1 MSKKNKNKNKNQKQ
15 TPISQRP
22 APTSMGDMNS
32 NFSPVKATVES
43 APAVS
48 SPDGTSPEIKVPKDS
63 ILDKIKKIIPLENKL
78 SDEEKET
85 LNALQKELNDLIDL
99 YKIAKEDCDNAKTDY
114 DSKIAEFGK
123 TAKEQEAKYG
133 ELKGREEKVKER
145 EDEVTERERKA
156 KENENEIADREG
168 KAQTKE
174 DANKKEDE
182 RLKKLDVQIKQR
194 EAEADAGFIANETK
208 WKNEITEKLNKDLEA
223 TRNSLQS
230 KFKEYENKLA
240 TLSREQEQCT
250 LEKTEYENRKRAF
263 DDFKEDIR
271 LDYEKSLVQK
281 TGIFEQQ
288 IKELKEENKKLSKQ
302 LRSYKD
308 IKSQLDGMS
317 AEEAKELI
325 DELKKENES
334 LKLERNS
341 AWSSEHQ
348 QQMEDDLQEF
358 KAQCENAIAEKNAL
372 FKQVMDYRRKIA
384 DTDGLIAL
392 NKTLETH
399 NKALKEAQEQL
410 RKELDELTTKDQ
422 NKDIFAEF
430 KNIDS
435 RCNREYNK
443 FTQNSGDLEEFVN
456 AVGYQLTQYQPNLF
470 YTPETLQLFVG
481 GLAMSRLILLQ
492 GISGTGKTKLAQA
505 FASIVGDN
513 FDGSKSEKDN
523 GSCSCIIPVQAGWRD
538 NQDLLGY
545 YNAFEKK
552 FYEKPFSKG
561 LYTASTPQFKNRLFF
576 LILDEMN
583 LSHPEQYFADF
594 ISAMEQ
600 ANSSIFDP
608 LTVELLSG
616 MPKKTMES
624 DRWPKYLQNE
634 KIIVPSNVWFIGTA
648 NHDETTME
656 FADKTYDRAH
666 VMVMER
672 NTQKLSY
679 QKVRQGAAHWSAED
693 LRNAFIE
700 AQESVAGENQ
710 ATWVTEK
717 MHSLKDV
724 LKSEFDV
731 SFGNRLERQI
741 RDFVPVVCAAGGT
754 KELALDH
761 LLATKIVRKGKITG
775 LFGVQDDSLVKL
787 KDEIQK
793 NLKLDENSATIR
805 LIDQDIAAKKR
816 GA

>member
-1 MSKKNKNKNKNQKQ
+1 MSKKNKNKNKYQPSTPQ
-15 TPISQRP
+15 RREPIST
-22 APTSMGDMNS
+22 ADVKNF
-32 NFSPVKATVES
+32 FSPTKATVES
-43 APAVS
+43 APAIS
-48 SPDGTSPEIKVPKDS
+48 SPDGASPEIKVPKES
-63 ILDKIKKIIPLENKL
+63 ILDKIQKTISSENKL

-85 LNALQKELNDLIDL
+85 LNALQNELNEVIGL
-99 YKIAKEDCDNAKTDY
+99 YKIAKEKFDKTKTDY
-114 DSKIAEFGK
+114 DSKIKELGQ
-123 TAKEQEAKYG
+123 TAKEQEAKDG
-133 ELKGREEKVKER
+133 KLKDREDKVKVR
-145 EDEVTERERKA
+145 EDEVTEREGKA
-156 KENENEIADREG
+156 KEREDKATEREG
-168 KAQTKE
+168 KAQAKE
-174 DANKKEDE
+174 DTNKKEAE
-182 RLKKLDVQIKQR
+182 RLEVLNAQIKQR
-194 EAEADAGFIANETK
+194 EAEANAGFIANETR
-208 WKNEITEKLNKDLEA
+208 WKNEITEKLNQDLKT
-223 TRNSLQS
+223 TRDSLQKQFEKYQS
-230 KFKEYENKLA
+230 ELA
-240 TLSREQEQCT
+240 SLSLDRQKCI
-250 LEKTEYENRKRAF
+250 LEKTEYENRKEAF
-263 DDFKEDIR
+263 DDVREEIQLEYDNR
-271 LDYEKSLVQK
+271 LAQSKASFEK
-281 TGIFEQQ
+281 Q
-288 IKELKEENKKLSKQ
+288 IDDLNEENKNLQKQ
-302 LRSYKD
+302 LKSYKD

-317 AEEAKELI
+317 AEEAKVLI
-325 DELKKENES
+325 DNLRNENAA

-341 AWSSEHQ
+341 AWSPEHQ
-348 QQMEDDLQEF
+348 QEMEDALQSF
-358 KAQCENAIAEKNAL
+358 KDQCESAIAEKNAL
-372 FKQVMDYRRKIA
+372 SKQLMDCRRKIVNN
-384 DTDGLIAL
+384 DGLEAL

-410 RKELDELTTKDQ
+410 RKELDELTAKDQ
-422 NKDIFAEF
+422 NNDIFAEF

-435 RCNREYNK
+435 RCNREYVS
-443 FTQNSGDLEEFVN
+443 FTQNSRNLKDFVD
-456 AVGYQLTQYQPNLF
+456 AVGYQLTQYQPKLF

-505 FASIVGDN
+505 FASIVGD
-513 FDGSKSEKDN
+513 GPN
-523 GSCSCIIPVQAGWRD
+523 GGQSDIDSCSCIIPVQAGWRD

-608 LTVELLSG
+608 LTVDLLSG
-616 MPKKTMES
+616 MPKEIMES
-624 DRWPKYLQNE
+624 NRWPKYLKNE
-634 KIIVPSNVWFIGTA
+634 KIIVPPNVWFIGTA

-672 NTQKLSY
+672 NTQKTSY
-679 QKVRQGAAHWSAED
+679 QKVTKGAAHWSAED
-693 LRNAFIE
+693 LRNAFVE
-700 AQESVAGENQ
+700 AQESDVGKGQ
-710 ATWVTEK
+710 AERVNKK
-717 MHSLKDV
+717 MLSLKDV

-741 RDFVPVVCAAGGT
+741 RDFVPVVCAAGGSE
-754 KELALDH
+754 ELALDH

-775 LFGVQDDSLVKL
+775 LFGVQEISLRKL

-793 NLKLDENSATIR
+793 NLKLNETSATIR
-805 LIDQDIAAKKR
+805 LIDQDIAAKTR

>member
-1 MSKKNKNKNKNQKQ
+1 MSKKNKNKNKNQPSAPQ
-15 TPISQRP
+15 RHAPISM
-22 APTSMGDMNS
+22 ADVKNL
-32 NFSPVKATVES
+32 FSPLKDTIES
-43 APAVS
+43 APAIS
-48 SPDGTSPEIKVPKDS
+48 SNDGSMTVTTPSKES
-63 ILDKIKKIIPLENKL
+63 LLDKIESLVPSENKL
-78 SDEEKET
+78 SDDEKNILDT
-85 LNALQKELNDLIDL
+85 LQRDLKEAIDL
-99 YKIAKEDCDNAKTDY
+99 YNMAKEDCNGVKADY
-114 DSKIAEFGK
+114 DTKIADLGK
-123 TAKEQEAKYG
+123 TSKEQEDK
-133 ELKGREEKVKER
+133 ERKLEEKKGDLDIRETGLNERSKKLDDKES
-145 EDEVTERERKA
+145 ELNTLKEEVDQKKA
-156 KENENEIADREG
+156 E
-168 KAQTKE
+168 
-174 DANKKEDE
+174 NKKEGE
-182 RLKKLDVQIKQR
+182 RLNKLDAEIKQR
-194 EAEADAGFIANETK
+194 EAEANAGFIANETK
-208 WKNEITEKLNKDLEA
+208 WKNEITEKLNKDLQS
-223 TRNSLQS
+223 TKDSLQRQI
-230 KFKEYENKLA
+230 EHYQNKLA
-240 TLSREQEQCT
+240 SLILDRQKCD
-250 LEKTEYENRKRAF
+250 LEKTEYENKKKAFEDVKAEIRDDYKRELEQSKS
-263 DDFKEDIR
+263 DYNTKITELTKEKD
-271 LDYEKSLVQK
+271 SLLRQ
-281 TGIFEQQ
+281 
-288 IKELKEENKKLSKQ
+288 LK
-302 LRSYKD
+302 SYKD

-325 DELKKENES
+325 NSLRIENEK
-334 LKLERNS
+334 LKLERNTL
-341 AWSSEHQ
+341 WSPEHQ
-348 QQMEDDLQEF
+348 QQMQDDLETF
-358 KAQCENAIAEKNAL
+358 KDKYEAAIAEKNAL
-372 FKQVMDYRRKIA
+372 FNQMMDYRRKIV
-384 DTDGLIAL
+384 DNDGLIAYK
-392 NKTLETH
+392 NTLETH
-399 NKALKEAQEQL
+399 NKALKAAQDQL
-410 RKELDELTTKDQ
+410 REELNELTKKDK

-435 RCNREYNK
+435 RCNHEYIS
-443 FTQNSGDLEEFVN
+443 FTQNSGDLKDFVN

-470 YTPETLQLFVG
+470 YTRETLQLFVG

-513 FDGSKSEKDN
+513 SDGRQSEKD
-523 GSCSCIIPVQAGWRD
+523 SCSYIIPVQAGWRD

-561 LYTASTPQFKNRLFF
+561 LYTASTPQFRNRLFF

-600 ANSSIFDP
+600 ANSSIFDN
-608 LTVELLSG
+608 LKVELLSG
-616 MPKKTMES
+616 MPKEIMES

-634 KIIVPSNVWFIGTA
+634 KIIVPPNVWFIGTA

-672 NTQKLSY
+672 NTQKPSY

-693 LRNAFIE
+693 LRNAFVE
-700 AQESVAGENQ
+700 AQKSDEGKQQ
-710 ATWVTEK
+710 AAWVTEK
-717 MHSLKDV
+717 MHALKDV

-741 RDFVPVVCAAGGT
+741 RDFVPVVCAAGGS

-775 LFGVQDDSLVKL
+775 LFGVQEDSLVKL

>member
-1 MSKKNKNKNKNQKQ
+1 MSKKNKNKNKYQPSTPQ
-15 TPISQRP
+15 RREPIS
-22 APTSMGDMNS
+22 TTDMNS
-32 NFSPVKATVES
+32 IFNQTKATVES
-43 APAVS
+43 APAIS

-99 YKIAKEDCDNAKTDY
+99 YKIAKEDFDKTKTGY
-114 DSKIAEFGK
+114 DSKIKELGQ
-123 TAKEQEAKYG
+123 TAKELETKDG
-133 ELKGREEKVKER
+133 KLKDREDKVKVREDNVAER
-145 EDEVTERERKA
+145 EGKA
-156 KENENEIADREG
+156 KENEDKVTEREG
-168 KAQTKE
+168 KAQAKE
-174 DANKKEDE
+174 DENRKEDE
-182 RLKKLDVQIKQR
+182 RLKKIEVQIKQR
-194 EAEADAGFIANETK
+194 EAEANAGFIANETR
-208 WKNEITEKLNKDLEA
+208 WKNEITEKLNQDLKT
-223 TRNSLQS
+223 TRDSLQKQFEKYQSEFASLS
-230 KFKEYENKLA
+230 KE
-240 TLSREQEQCT
+240 REKCI
-250 LEKTEYENRKRAF
+250 LEKTEYEKRKEAF
-263 DDFKEDIR
+263 DDVREEIQLEYDNRLAQSKESF
-271 LDYEKSLVQK
+271 EK
-281 TGIFEQQ
+281 Q
-288 IKELKEENKKLSKQ
+288 IDDLNEENKNLQKQ
-302 LRSYKD
+302 LKSYKD

-325 DELKKENES
+325 DNLRNENAA

-341 AWSSEHQ
+341 AWSPEHQ
-348 QQMEDDLQEF
+348 QEMEDALQSF
-358 KAQCENAIAEKNAL
+358 KDQCESAIAEKNAL
-372 FKQVMDYRRKIA
+372 SKQLMDCRRKIVNN
-384 DTDGLIAL
+384 DGLEAL

-410 RKELDELTTKDQ
+410 RNELDELTAKDQ
-422 NKDIFAEF
+422 DKDIFAEF

-435 RCNREYNK
+435 KCNREYNN
-443 FTQNSGDLEEFVN
+443 FTGSSGDLKDFVN
-456 AVGYQLTQYQPNLF
+456 AVGYQLTQYQPKLF

-513 FDGSKSEKDN
+513 SN
-523 GSCSCIIPVQAGWRD
+523 GGQSDIYSCSCIIPVQAGWRD

-608 LTVELLSG
+608 LAVELLSG
-616 MPKKTMES
+616 MSKDIMES
-624 DRWPKYLQNE
+624 KRWPKHLQYE
-634 KIIVPSNVWFIGTA
+634 KIIVPPNVWFIGTA

-672 NTQKLSY
+672 NAIEPSY
-679 QKVRQGAAHWSAED
+679 NKVRAGSAHWSAED

-700 AQESVAGENQ
+700 AQESAAGKNQ
-710 ATWVTEK
+710 AAWVTEK
-717 MHSLKDV
+717 MHALKDV

-775 LFGVQDDSLVKL
+775 LFGVQNDSLEKL
-787 KDEIQK
+787 KEEIQK
-793 NLKLDENSATIR
+793 NLELDENSATIR
-805 LIDQDIAAKKR
+805 LIDQDIAAKNR

>member
-1 MSKKNKNKNKNQKQ
+1 MSKKNKNKNKYQPSTPQ
-15 TPISQRP
+15 RREPIS
-22 APTSMGDMNS
+22 TDDVKNF
-32 NFSPVKATVES
+32 FSPTKATVES
-43 APAVS
+43 APAIS
-48 SPDGTSPEIKVPKDS
+48 SPDGTSPEIKVPKES
-63 ILDKIKKIIPLENKL
+63 ILDIIKKTISSENKL

-85 LNALQKELNDLIDL
+85 LNALQNELNEVIGL
-99 YKIAKEDCDNAKTDY
+99 YKIAKEDFDKTKTDY
-114 DSKIAEFGK
+114 DAKIKELGQ
-123 TAKEQEAKYG
+123 TAKEQEAKDG
-133 ELKGREEKVKER
+133 KLKDREDKVKVR
-145 EDEVTERERKA
+145 EDEVTEREGKA
-156 KENENEIADREG
+156 KEREDKATEREG
-168 KAQTKE
+168 KAQAKE
-174 DANKKEDE
+174 DANKKEAE
-182 RLKKLDVQIKQR
+182 RLEVLNAQIKQR
-194 EAEADAGFIANETK
+194 EAEANAGFIANETR
-208 WKNEITEKLNKDLEA
+208 WKNEITEKLNQDLKT
-223 TRNSLQS
+223 TRDSLQKQFEKYQS
-230 KFKEYENKLA
+230 ELA
-240 TLSREQEQCT
+240 SLSLDRQKCI
-250 LEKTEYENRKRAF
+250 LEKTEYENRKEAF
-263 DDFKEDIR
+263 DNVREEIQLEYDNR
-271 LDYEKSLVQK
+271 LAQSKASFEK
-281 TGIFEQQ
+281 Q
-288 IKELKEENKKLSKQ
+288 IDDLNEENKNLQKQ
-302 LRSYKD
+302 LKSYKD

-317 AEEAKELI
+317 AEEAKVLI
-325 DELKKENES
+325 DNLRNENAA

-341 AWSSEHQ
+341 AWSPEHQ
-348 QQMEDDLQEF
+348 QEMEDALQSF
-358 KAQCENAIAEKNAL
+358 KDQCESAIAEKNAL
-372 FKQVMDYRRKIA
+372 SKQLMDCRRKIVNN
-384 DTDGLIAL
+384 DGLEAL

-410 RKELDELTTKDQ
+410 RNELDELTAKDQ
-422 NKDIFAEF
+422 DKDIFAEF

-435 RCNREYNK
+435 KCNREYNN
-443 FTQNSGDLEEFVN
+443 FTGSSGDLKDFVN

-513 FDGSKSEKDN
+513 SN
-523 GSCSCIIPVQAGWRD
+523 GGQSDIYSCSCIIPVQAGWRD

-608 LTVELLSG
+608 LAVELLSG
-616 MPKKTMES
+616 MSKEIMES
-624 DRWPKYLQNE
+624 KRWPKHLQYE
-634 KIIVPSNVWFIGTA
+634 KIIVPPNVWFIGTA

-672 NTQKLSY
+672 NTQKTHY
-679 QKVRQGAAHWSAED
+679 QKVTKGAAHWSAED
-693 LRNAFIE
+693 LRSAFAE
-700 AQESVAGENQ
+700 AQESAAGEKQ
-710 ATWVTEK
+710 AAWVTEK
-717 MHSLKDV
+717 MHALKDV

-775 LFGVQDDSLVKL
+775 LFGVQEDSLVKL

-793 NLKLDENSATIR
+793 NLKIDENSATIR

>member
-1 MSKKNKNKNKNQKQ
+1 MSKKNKNKNKYQPSTPQ
-15 TPISQRP
+15 RREPIS
-22 APTSMGDMNS
+22 TTDMNS
-32 NFSPVKATVES
+32 IFNQTKATVES
-43 APAVS
+43 APAIS
-48 SPDGTSPEIKVPKDS
+48 SLDGTSPEIKVPKES
-63 ILDKIKKIIPLENKL
+63 ILDKIKKTISSENKL

-85 LNALQKELNDLIDL
+85 LNALQNELNEVIGL
-99 YKIAKEDCDNAKTDY
+99 YKIAKEDFDKTKTDY
-114 DSKIAEFGK
+114 DSKIKELGQ
-123 TAKEQEAKYG
+123 TAKELETKDG
-133 ELKGREEKVKER
+133 KLKDREDKVKVREDNVAER
-145 EDEVTERERKA
+145 EGKA
-156 KENENEIADREG
+156 KENEDKVTEREG
-168 KAQTKE
+168 KAQAKE
-174 DANKKEDE
+174 DENRKEDE
-182 RLKKLDVQIKQR
+182 RLKKIEVQIKQR
-194 EAEADAGFIANETK
+194 EAEANAGFIANETR
-208 WKNEITEKLNKDLEA
+208 WKNEITEKLNQDLKT
-223 TRNSLQS
+223 TRDSLQKQFEKYQSELASLS
-230 KFKEYENKLA
+230 KE
-240 TLSREQEQCT
+240 REKCI
-250 LEKTEYENRKRAF
+250 LEKTEYEKRKEAF
-263 DDFKEDIR
+263 DDVREEIQLEYDNRLAQSKESF
-271 LDYEKSLVQK
+271 EK
-281 TGIFEQQ
+281 Q
-288 IKELKEENKKLSKQ
+288 IDDLNEENKNLQKQ
-302 LRSYKD
+302 LKSYKD

-325 DELKKENES
+325 DNLRKENAA

-341 AWSSEHQ
+341 AWSPEHQ
-348 QQMEDDLQEF
+348 QEMEDALQSF
-358 KAQCENAIAEKNAL
+358 KDQCESAIAEKNAL
-372 FKQVMDYRRKIA
+372 SKQLMDCRRKIVNN
-384 DTDGLIAL
+384 DGLEAL

-410 RKELDELTTKDQ
+410 RNELDELTAKDQ
-422 NKDIFAEF
+422 DKDIFAEF

-435 RCNREYNK
+435 KCNREYNN
-443 FTQNSGDLEEFVN
+443 FTGGSGELKDFVN

-513 FDGSKSEKDN
+513 SN
-523 GSCSCIIPVQAGWRD
+523 GGQSDIYSCSCIIPVQAGWRD

-608 LTVELLSG
+608 LAVELLSG
-616 MPKKTMES
+616 MSKDIMES
-624 DRWPKYLQNE
+624 KRWPKHLQYE
-634 KIIVPSNVWFIGTA
+634 KIIVPPNVWFIGTA

-656 FADKTYDRAH
+656 FTDKTYDRAH
-666 VMVMER
+666 IMVMER
-672 NTQKLSY
+672 NTQKTHY
-679 QKVRQGAAHWSAED
+679 QKVTKGAAHWSAED
-693 LRNAFIE
+693 LRSAFAE
-700 AQESVAGENQ
+700 AQESAAGEKQ
-710 ATWVTEK
+710 AAWVTEK
-717 MHSLKDV
+717 MHALKDV

-775 LFGVQDDSLVKL
+775 LFGVQEDSLKKL

-793 NLKLDENSATIR
+793 NLKLDEASATIR
-805 LIDQDIAAKKR
+805 LIDQDIAAKTR

>member
-1 MSKKNKNKNKNQKQ
+1 MSKKNKNKNKNQSSAPQ
-15 TPISQRP
+15 RHAPISM
-22 APTSMGDMNS
+22 ADMNS
-32 NFSPVKATVES
+32 IFAPVEAVVES
-43 APAVS
+43 APAIS
-48 SPDGTSPEIKVPKDS
+48 SVDEVSPEINDPKES
-63 ILDKIKKIIPLENKL
+63 ILDKIKNLIPSENKL
-78 SDEEKET
+78 SDEEKAA
-85 LNALQKELNDLIDL
+85 LKALQNELNEVIGL

-114 DSKIAEFGK
+114 ISKNDK
-123 TAKEQEAKYG
+123 LTD
-133 ELKGREEKVKER
+133 RENKVKKR
-145 EDEVTERERKA
+145 EDDVTEREDKA
-156 KENENEIADREG
+156 KESEVKVTERED
-168 KAQTKE
+168 KAQAKE
-174 DANKKEDE
+174 EANEKEDE
-182 RLKKLDVQIKQR
+182 RLKKLDAQIKQR

-208 WKNEITEKLNKDLEA
+208 WKNEITEKLNKDLES
-223 TRNSLQS
+223 TRISLQS
-230 KFKEYENKLA
+230 KSDEYENKLA
-240 TLSREQEQCT
+240 TLSREQELCT
-250 LEKTEYENRKRAF
+250 LEKTEYENRKKAF
-263 DDFKEDIR
+263 DEVKDEIKLEYKNRLAERTESFKE
-271 LDYEKSLVQK
+271 
-281 TGIFEQQ
+281 Q
-288 IKELKEENKKLSKQ
+288 IEYLNEENKKLQTQ

-325 DELKKENES
+325 NNLRNENAT
-334 LKLERNS
+334 LKLELNS
-341 AWSSEHQ
+341 AWSPEHQ
-348 QQMEDDLQEF
+348 QEMEDALQSF
-358 KAQCENAIAEKNAL
+358 KDQCESAIAEKNAL
-372 FKQVMDYRRKIA
+372 SKQVMDYRRKIVG
-384 DTDGLIAL
+384 TEGLIAL

-399 NKALKEAQEQL
+399 NAALKEAQNQL
-410 RKELDELTTKDQ
+410 RKELDELTAKDQ

-435 RCNREYNK
+435 RCNREYIS
-443 FTQNSGDLEEFVN
+443 FSQNSGDLKEFVN
-456 AVGYQLTQYQPNLF
+456 AVGYQLTQYQPHLF

-513 FDGSKSEKDN
+513 SN
-523 GSCSCIIPVQAGWRD
+523 GGQSDIYSCSCIIPVQAGWRD

-616 MPKKTMES
+616 MPKETMES

-634 KIIVPSNVWFIGTA
+634 KIIVPPNVWFIGTA

-672 NTQKLSY
+672 NTQKPSY

-693 LRNAFIE
+693 LRNAFVE
-700 AQESVAGENQ
+700 AQESDEGEQQ
-710 ATWVTEK
+710 AAWVTEK

-741 RDFVPVVCAAGGT
+741 RNFVPVVCAAGGS

-775 LFGVQDDSLVKL
+775 LFGVQEDPLVKL
-787 KDEIQK
+787 KEEIQK
-793 NLKLDENSATIR
+793 NITLDDNSATIK

>member
-22 APTSMGDMNS
+22 APISMGNMNS
-32 NFSPVKATVES
+32 TFFPVKATVES
-43 APAVS
+43 APAIS
-48 SPDGTSPEIKVPKDS
+48 SSDGTSPEIKVLKDS
-63 ILDKIKKIIPLENKL
+63 IRDKIKKIIPLENKL

-114 DSKIAEFGK
+114 DSKIAELGK
-123 TAKEQEAKYG
+123 TAKEQEAKDG

-230 KFKEYENKLA
+230 QFEKYQSELA
-240 TLSREQEQCT
+240 SLRGAQEKCI
-250 LEKTEYENRKRAF
+250 LEKTEYENRKKAF
-263 DDFKEDIR
+263 DDVREEIQ
-271 LDYEKSLVQK
+271 LDYDKRLKQNKESFKK
-281 TGIFEQQ
+281 Q
-288 IKELKEENKKLSKQ
+288 IDDLNEENKNLQKQ
-302 LRSYKD
+302 LRSYRD

-317 AEEAKELI
+317 AEEAKNLI
-325 DELKKENES
+325 DELKRENES

-341 AWSSEHQ
+341 AWSPEYQ
-348 QQMEDDLQEF
+348 QQMEDNLQEF
-358 KAQCENAIAEKNAL
+358 KEQCDNAIAEKDAL
-372 FKQVMDYRRKIA
+372 YKQLMDCRRKIVNN
-384 DTDGLIAL
+384 DGLEAL

-410 RKELDELTTKDQ
+410 RKELGELTTKDQ

-435 RCNREYNK
+435 RCNREYNG
-443 FTQNSGDLEEFVN
+443 FTKNSGGLKEFVN

-470 YTPETLQLFVG
+470 YTRETLQLFVG

-513 FDGSKSEKDN
+513 SDGRQSEKD
-523 GSCSCIIPVQAGWRD
+523 SCSYIIPVQAGWRD

-616 MPKKTMES
+616 MPKETMES

-634 KIIVPSNVWFIGTA
+634 KIIVPPNVWFIGTA

-672 NTQKLSY
+672 NAKEPSY
-679 QKVRQGAAHWSAED
+679 NKVRAGSAHWSAED

-700 AQESVAGENQ
+700 AQESAAGEKQ

-717 MHSLKDV
+717 MHALKDV

-775 LFGVQDDSLVKL
+775 LFGVQEDSLVKL

>member
-1 MSKKNKNKNKNQKQ
+1 MSKKIKNKNKYQPSTPQ
-15 TPISQRP
+15 RREPIS
-22 APTSMGDMNS
+22 TDDVKNF
-32 NFSPVKATVES
+32 FSPTKATVES
-43 APAVS
+43 APAIS
-48 SPDGTSPEIKVPKDS
+48 SPDGASPEIKVPKES
-63 ILDKIKKIIPLENKL
+63 ILDKIKKTISSENKL

-85 LNALQKELNDLIDL
+85 LNALQNELNEVIGL
-99 YKIAKEDCDNAKTDY
+99 YKIAKEDFDKTKTDY
-114 DSKIAEFGK
+114 DAKIKELGQ
-123 TAKEQEAKYG
+123 TAKEQEAKDG
-133 ELKGREEKVKER
+133 KLKDREDKVKVR
-145 EDEVTERERKA
+145 EDEVTEREGKA
-156 KENENEIADREG
+156 KEREDKATEREG
-168 KAQTKE
+168 KAQAKE
-174 DANKKEDE
+174 DANKKEAE
-182 RLKKLDVQIKQR
+182 RLEVLNAQIKQR
-194 EAEADAGFIANETK
+194 EAEANAGFIANETR
-208 WKNEITEKLNKDLEA
+208 WKNEITEKLNQDLKT
-223 TRNSLQS
+223 TRDSLQKQFEKYQS
-230 KFKEYENKLA
+230 ELA
-240 TLSREQEQCT
+240 SLSLDRQKCI
-250 LEKTEYENRKRAF
+250 LEKTEYENRKEAF
-263 DDFKEDIR
+263 DNVREEIQLEYDNR
-271 LDYEKSLVQK
+271 LAQSKASFEK
-281 TGIFEQQ
+281 Q
-288 IKELKEENKKLSKQ
+288 IDDLNEENKNLQKQ
-302 LRSYKD
+302 LKSYKD

-317 AEEAKELI
+317 AEEAKVLI
-325 DELKKENES
+325 DNLRNENAA

-341 AWSSEHQ
+341 AWSPEHQ
-348 QQMEDDLQEF
+348 QEMEDALQSF
-358 KAQCENAIAEKNAL
+358 KDQCESAIAEKNAL
-372 FKQVMDYRRKIA
+372 SKQLMDCRRKIVNN
-384 DTDGLIAL
+384 DGLEAL

-410 RKELDELTTKDQ
+410 RNELDELTAKDQ
-422 NKDIFAEF
+422 DKDIFAEF

-435 RCNREYNK
+435 KCNREYNN
-443 FTQNSGDLEEFVN
+443 FTGSSGDLKDFVN

-513 FDGSKSEKDN
+513 SN
-523 GSCSCIIPVQAGWRD
+523 GGQSDIYSCSCIIPVQAGWRD

-608 LTVELLSG
+608 LAVELLSG
-616 MPKKTMES
+616 MSKEIMES
-624 DRWPKYLQNE
+624 KRWPKHLQYE
-634 KIIVPSNVWFIGTA
+634 KIIVPPNVWFIGTA

-672 NTQKLSY
+672 NTQKTHY
-679 QKVRQGAAHWSAED
+679 QKVTKGAAHWSAED
-693 LRNAFIE
+693 LRSAFAE
-700 AQESVAGENQ
+700 AQESAAGEKQ
-710 ATWVTEK
+710 AAWVTEK
-717 MHSLKDV
+717 MHALKDV

-775 LFGVQDDSLVKL
+775 LFGVQEDSLVKL
-787 KDEIQK
+787 KEEIQK
-793 NLKLDENSATIR
+793 NIKLDDNSATIR

>member
-1 MSKKNKNKNKNQKQ
+1 MSKKNKNKNKNQPSTPQ
-15 TPISQRP
+15 RHAPISID
-22 APTSMGDMNS
+22 DMNS
-32 NFSPVKATVES
+32 IFTPIKASVES
-43 APAVS
+43 APAISNV
-48 SPDGTSPEIKVPKDS
+48 DDASPEINMPKES
-63 ILDKIKKIIPLENKL
+63 ILDKIKNLIPSENKL

-85 LNALQKELNDLIDL
+85 LKALQNELNDVIGL
-99 YKIAKEDCDNAKTDY
+99 YKIAKEDCDKAKKGY
-114 DSKIAEFGK
+114 DTKIADLGQTSKKQED
-123 TAKEQEAKYG
+123 KESELKDREDGLNKRENKLNEREGEAK
-133 ELKGREEKVKER
+133 KR
-145 EDEVTERERKA
+145 EDDVTE
-156 KENENEIADREG
+156 REG
-168 KAQTKE
+168 KAQIKE

-182 RLKKLDVQIKQR
+182 RLEGLKAQIKQR

-208 WKNEITEKLNKDLEA
+208 WKNEITEKLNKDLES
-223 TRNSLQS
+223 TRNSLQKQS
-230 KFKEYENKLA
+230 EDYKNKLA
-240 TLSREQEQCT
+240 SLSKEQEKCI
-250 LEKTEYENRKRAF
+250 LEKTEYENRKKAF
-263 DDFKEDIR
+263 DEIREDIQR
-271 LDYEKSLVQK
+271 DYENRLTQK
-281 TGIFEQQ
+281 KEAFENQ
-288 IKELKEENKKLSKQ
+288 IKDLNEENKNLQKQ
-302 LRSYKD
+302 LKSYKD

-325 DELKKENES
+325 NNLRNKNAT
-334 LKLERNS
+334 LKLELNS
-341 AWSSEHQ
+341 AWSPEHQ
-348 QQMEDDLQEF
+348 QEMEDALQSF
-358 KAQCENAIAEKNAL
+358 KDQCESAIAEKNAL
-372 FKQVMDYRRKIA
+372 SKQVMDYRRKIV
-384 DTDGLIAL
+384 DTEGLIAL

-399 NKALKEAQEQL
+399 NAALKEAQNQL
-410 RKELDELTTKDQ
+410 RKELDELTAKDQ

-435 RCNREYNK
+435 RCNREYIS
-443 FTQNSGDLEEFVN
+443 FTQNSGDLKEFVN
-456 AVGYQLTQYQPNLF
+456 AVGYQLTQYQPHLF

-513 FDGSKSEKDN
+513 SDGSKSEKDN

-616 MPKKTMES
+616 MPKETMES

-634 KIIVPSNVWFIGTA
+634 KIIVPPNVWFIGTA

-672 NTQKLSY
+672 NTQKPSY

-693 LRNAFIE
+693 LRNAFVE
-700 AQESVAGENQ
+700 AQESDEGEQQ
-710 ATWVTEK
+710 AAWVTEK

-741 RDFVPVVCAAGGT
+741 RNFVPVVCAAGGS

-787 KDEIQK
+787 KEEIQK
-793 NLKLDENSATIR
+793 NIKLDDNSATIR
-805 LIDQDIAAKKR
+805 LIDQDIAAKNR

>member
-1 MSKKNKNKNKNQKQ
+1 MSKKNKNKNKNQPSTPQ
-15 TPISQRP
+15 RHAPISID
-22 APTSMGDMNS
+22 DMNS
-32 NFSPVKATVES
+32 IFTPIKASVES
-43 APAVS
+43 APAISNV
-48 SPDGTSPEIKVPKDS
+48 DDASPEINMPKES
-63 ILDKIKKIIPLENKL
+63 ILDKIKNLIPSENKL

-85 LNALQKELNDLIDL
+85 LKALQNELNDVIGL
-99 YKIAKEDCDNAKTDY
+99 YKIAKEDCDKAKKGY
-114 DSKIAEFGK
+114 DTKIADLGQTSKKQED
-123 TAKEQEAKYG
+123 KESELKDREDGLNKRENKLNEREGEAK
-133 ELKGREEKVKER
+133 KR
-145 EDEVTERERKA
+145 EDDVTE
-156 KENENEIADREG
+156 REG
-168 KAQTKE
+168 KAQIKE

-182 RLKKLDVQIKQR
+182 RLEGLKAQIKQR

-208 WKNEITEKLNKDLEA
+208 WKNEITEKLNKDLES
-223 TRNSLQS
+223 TRNSLQRQ
-230 KFKEYENKLA
+230 FEHYQNELA
-240 TLSREQEQCT
+240 SLSLDRKKCA
-250 LEKTEYENRKRAF
+250 LEKTEYENKKKAFEDVKAEIRDDYKRELEQRKS
-263 DDFKEDIR
+263 DYNTQITELTKEKD
-271 LDYEKSLVQK
+271 SLLRQ
-281 TGIFEQQ
+281 
-288 IKELKEENKKLSKQ
+288 LK
-302 LRSYKD
+302 SYKD

-317 AEEAKELI
+317 AEETKDLI
-325 DELKKENES
+325 YSLRAENEK
-334 LKLERNS
+334 LKLERNTL
-341 AWSSEHQ
+341 WSPEHQ
-348 QQMEDDLQEF
+348 QQMQDDLETF
-358 KAQCENAIAEKNAL
+358 KDKYEAAVAEKNAL
-372 FKQVMDYRRKIA
+372 FNQMMDYRRKIV
-384 DTDGLIAL
+384 DNDGLIAYK
-392 NKTLETH
+392 NTLETY
-399 NKALKEAQEQL
+399 NKALKAAQDQL
-410 RKELDELTTKDQ
+410 REELNKLTKKDK

-435 RCNREYNK
+435 RCNHEYIS
-443 FTQNSGDLEEFVN
+443 FTQKTGDLKDFVN

-470 YTPETLQLFVG
+470 YTRETLQLFVG

-513 FDGSKSEKDN
+513 SDGRQSEKD
-523 GSCSCIIPVQAGWRD
+523 SCSYIIPVQAGWRD

-561 LYTASTPQFKNRLFF
+561 LYTASTPQFRNRLFF

-594 ISAMEQ
+594 ISAIEQ
-600 ANSSIFDP
+600 ANSSIFDD
-608 LTVELLSG
+608 LKVELLSV
-616 MPKKTMES
+616 MPKEIMES
-624 DRWPKYLQNE
+624 DRWPKRLENE
-634 KIIVPSNVWFIGTA
+634 KIIVPPNVWFIGTA

-672 NTQKLSY
+672 NTQKTSY
-679 QKVRQGAAHWSAED
+679 DKVRMGSAHWSAED
-693 LRNAFIE
+693 LRNAFVK
-700 AQESVAGENQ
+700 AQESDEGEQQ
-710 ATWVTEK
+710 AAWVTEK

-775 LFGVQDDSLVKL
+775 LFGVQEDSLVKL

-805 LIDQDIAAKKR
+805 LIDQDIAAKNR

>member
-1 MSKKNKNKNKNQKQ
+1 MSKKNKNKNKYQPSTPQ
-15 TPISQRP
+15 RREPIS
-22 APTSMGDMNS
+22 TDDVKNF
-32 NFSPVKATVES
+32 FSPTKATVES
-43 APAVS
+43 APAIS
-48 SPDGTSPEIKVPKDS
+48 SPDGTSPEIKVPKES
-63 ILDKIKKIIPLENKL
+63 ILDIIKKTISSENKL

-85 LNALQKELNDLIDL
+85 LNALQNELNKVIGL
-99 YKIAKEDCDNAKTDY
+99 YKIAKEDFDKTKTDY
-114 DSKIAEFGK
+114 DAKIKELGQ
-123 TAKEQEAKYG
+123 TAKEQEAKDG
-133 ELKGREEKVKER
+133 KLKDREDKVKVR
-145 EDEVTERERKA
+145 EDEVTEREGKA
-156 KENENEIADREG
+156 KEREDKATEREG
-168 KAQTKE
+168 KAQAKE
-174 DANKKEDE
+174 DANKKEAE
-182 RLKKLDVQIKQR
+182 RLEVLNAQIKQR
-194 EAEADAGFIANETK
+194 EAEANAGFIANETR
-208 WKNEITEKLNKDLEA
+208 WKNEITEKLNQDLKT
-223 TRNSLQS
+223 TRDSLQKQFEKYQS
-230 KFKEYENKLA
+230 ELA
-240 TLSREQEQCT
+240 SLSLDRQKCI
-250 LEKTEYENRKRAF
+250 LEKTEYENRKEAF
-263 DDFKEDIR
+263 DNVREEIQLEYDNR
-271 LDYEKSLVQK
+271 LAQSKASFEK
-281 TGIFEQQ
+281 Q
-288 IKELKEENKKLSKQ
+288 IDDLNEENKNLQKQ
-302 LRSYKD
+302 LKSYKD

-317 AEEAKELI
+317 AEEAKVLI
-325 DELKKENES
+325 DNLRNENAA

-341 AWSSEHQ
+341 AWSPEHQ
-348 QQMEDDLQEF
+348 QEMEDALQSF
-358 KAQCENAIAEKNAL
+358 KDQCESAIAEKNAL
-372 FKQVMDYRRKIA
+372 SKQLMDCRRKIVNN
-384 DTDGLIAL
+384 DGLEAL

-410 RKELDELTTKDQ
+410 RNELDELTAKDQ
-422 NKDIFAEF
+422 DKDIFAEF

-435 RCNREYNK
+435 KCNREYNN
-443 FTQNSGDLEEFVN
+443 FTGSSGDLKDFVN

-513 FDGSKSEKDN
+513 SN
-523 GSCSCIIPVQAGWRD
+523 GGQSDIYSCSCIIPVQAGWRD

-608 LTVELLSG
+608 LAVELLSG
-616 MPKKTMES
+616 MSKEIMES
-624 DRWPKYLQNE
+624 KRWPKHLQYE
-634 KIIVPSNVWFIGTA
+634 KIIVPPNVWFIGTA

-672 NTQKLSY
+672 NTQKTHY
-679 QKVRQGAAHWSAED
+679 QKVTKGAAHWSAED
-693 LRNAFIE
+693 LRSAFAE
-700 AQESVAGENQ
+700 AQESAAGEKQ
-710 ATWVTEK
+710 AAWVTEK
-717 MHSLKDV
+717 MHALKDV

-775 LFGVQDDSLVKL
+775 LFGVQEDSLVKL

>member
-1 MSKKNKNKNKNQKQ
+1 MSKKNKNKNKYQPSTPQ
-15 TPISQRP
+15 RREPIS
-22 APTSMGDMNS
+22 TTDMNS
-32 NFSPVKATVES
+32 IFNQTKATVES
-43 APAVS
+43 APAIS
-48 SPDGTSPEIKVPKDS
+48 SLDGTSPEIKVPKES
-63 ILDKIKKIIPLENKL
+63 ILDKIKKTISSENKL

-85 LNALQKELNDLIDL
+85 LNALQNELNEVIGL
-99 YKIAKEDCDNAKTDY
+99 YKIAKEDFDKTKTDY
-114 DSKIAEFGK
+114 DSKIKELGQ
-123 TAKEQEAKYG
+123 TAKELETKDG
-133 ELKGREEKVKER
+133 KLKDREDKVKVREDNVAER
-145 EDEVTERERKA
+145 EGKA
-156 KENENEIADREG
+156 KENEDKVTEREG
-168 KAQTKE
+168 KAQAKE
-174 DANKKEDE
+174 DENRKEDE
-182 RLKKLDVQIKQR
+182 RLKKIEVQIKQR
-194 EAEADAGFIANETK
+194 EAEANAGFIANETR
-208 WKNEITEKLNKDLEA
+208 WKNEITEKLNQDLKT
-223 TRNSLQS
+223 TRDSLQKQFEKYQSELASLS
-230 KFKEYENKLA
+230 KE
-240 TLSREQEQCT
+240 REKCI
-250 LEKTEYENRKRAF
+250 LEKTEYEKRKEAF
-263 DDFKEDIR
+263 DDVREEIQLEYDNRLAQSKESF
-271 LDYEKSLVQK
+271 EK
-281 TGIFEQQ
+281 Q
-288 IKELKEENKKLSKQ
+288 IDDLNEENKNLQKQ
-302 LRSYKD
+302 LKSYKD

-325 DELKKENES
+325 DNLRKENAA

-341 AWSSEHQ
+341 AWSPEHQ
-348 QQMEDDLQEF
+348 QEMEDALQSF
-358 KAQCENAIAEKNAL
+358 KDQCESAIAEKNAL
-372 FKQVMDYRRKIA
+372 SKQLMDCRRKIVNN
-384 DTDGLIAL
+384 DGLEAL

-410 RKELDELTTKDQ
+410 RNELDELTAKDQ
-422 NKDIFAEF
+422 DKDIFAEF

-435 RCNREYNK
+435 KCNREYNN
-443 FTQNSGDLEEFVN
+443 FTGGSGELKDFVN

-513 FDGSKSEKDN
+513 SN
-523 GSCSCIIPVQAGWRD
+523 GGQSDIYSCSCIIPVQAGWRD

-608 LTVELLSG
+608 LAVELLSG
-616 MPKKTMES
+616 MSKDIMES
-624 DRWPKYLQNE
+624 KRWPKHLQYE
-634 KIIVPSNVWFIGTA
+634 KIIVPPNVWFIGTA

-666 VMVMER
+666 IMVMER
-672 NTQKLSY
+672 NTQKTHY
-679 QKVRQGAAHWSAED
+679 QKVTKGAAHWSTED
-693 LRNAFIE
+693 LRSAFAE
-700 AQESVAGENQ
+700 AQESAAGEKQ
-710 ATWVTEK
+710 TAWVTEK
-717 MHSLKDV
+717 MHALKDV

-761 LLATKIVRKGKITG
+761 LLATKIIRKGKITG
-775 LFGVQDDSLVKL
+775 LFGVQEDSLKKL

-793 NLKLDENSATIR
+793 NLKLDEASATIR
-805 LIDQDIAAKKR
+805 LIDQDIAAKTR

>member
-1 MSKKNKNKNKNQKQ
+1 MSKKNKNKNKYQPSTPQ
-15 TPISQRP
+15 RREPIS
-22 APTSMGDMNS
+22 TTDMNS
-32 NFSPVKATVES
+32 IFNQTKSTVES
-43 APAVS
+43 APAIS
-48 SPDGTSPEIKVPKDS
+48 SPDGASPEIKVPKDS

-85 LNALQKELNDLIDL
+85 LNALQNELNEVIGL
-99 YKIAKEDCDNAKTDY
+99 YKIAKEDHDNAKTGY
-114 DSKIAEFGK
+114 DSKIKELGQ
-123 TAKEQEAKYG
+123 TAKEQEAKDG
-133 ELKGREEKVKER
+133 KLKDREDKVKER
-145 EDEVTERERKA
+145 EDKVT
-156 KENENEIADREG
+156 DREG
-168 KAQTKE
+168 KAKEREDKATEREGKAQAKE
-174 DANKKEDE
+174 DANKKEAE
-182 RLKKLDVQIKQR
+182 RLEVLNAQIKQR
-194 EAEADAGFIANETK
+194 EAEANAGFIANETR
-208 WKNEITEKLNKDLEA
+208 WKNEITEKLNQDLKT
-223 TRNSLQS
+223 TRDSLQKQFEKYQS
-230 KFKEYENKLA
+230 ELA
-240 TLSREQEQCT
+240 SLSLDRQKCI
-250 LEKTEYENRKRAF
+250 LEKTEYENRKEAF
-263 DDFKEDIR
+263 DDVREEIQLEYDNR
-271 LDYEKSLVQK
+271 LAQSKASFEK
-281 TGIFEQQ
+281 Q
-288 IKELKEENKKLSKQ
+288 IVALNEENKNLQKQ
-302 LRSYKD
+302 LKSYKD

-317 AEEAKELI
+317 AEEAKVLI
-325 DELKKENES
+325 DNLRNENAA

-341 AWSSEHQ
+341 AWSPEHQ
-348 QQMEDDLQEF
+348 QEMEDALQSF
-358 KAQCENAIAEKNAL
+358 KDQCESAIAEKNAL
-372 FKQVMDYRRKIA
+372 SKQLMDCRRKIVNN
-384 DTDGLIAL
+384 DGLEAL

-410 RKELDELTTKDQ
+410 RNELDELTAKDQ
-422 NKDIFAEF
+422 DKDIFAEF

-435 RCNREYNK
+435 KCNREYNN
-443 FTQNSGDLEEFVN
+443 FTGSSGDLKDFVN

-513 FDGSKSEKDN
+513 SN
-523 GSCSCIIPVQAGWRD
+523 GGQSDIYSCSCIIPVQAGWRD

-608 LTVELLSG
+608 LAVELLSG
-616 MPKKTMES
+616 MSKEIMES
-624 DRWPKYLQNE
+624 KRWPKHLRHE
-634 KIIVPSNVWFIGTA
+634 KIIVPPNVWFIGTA

-672 NTQKLSY
+672 NTQKTHY
-679 QKVRQGAAHWSAED
+679 QKVTKGAAHWSAED
-693 LRNAFIE
+693 LRSAFAE
-700 AQESVAGENQ
+700 AQESATGEKQ
-710 ATWVTEK
+710 AAWVTEK
-717 MHSLKDV
+717 MHALKDV

-775 LFGVQDDSLVKL
+775 LFGVQEDSLVKL

>member
-1 MSKKNKNKNKNQKQ
+1 MSKKNKNKNKYQPSTPQ
-15 TPISQRP
+15 RREPIS
-22 APTSMGDMNS
+22 TDDVKNF
-32 NFSPVKATVES
+32 FSPTKATVES
-43 APAVS
+43 APAIS
-48 SPDGTSPEIKVPKDS
+48 SPDGTSPEIKVPKES
-63 ILDKIKKIIPLENKL
+63 ILDIIKKTISSENKL

-85 LNALQKELNDLIDL
+85 LNALQNELNEVIGL
-99 YKIAKEDCDNAKTDY
+99 YKIAKEDFDKTKTDY
-114 DSKIAEFGK
+114 DAKIKELGQ
-123 TAKEQEAKYG
+123 TAKEQEAKDG
-133 ELKGREEKVKER
+133 KLKDREDKVKVR
-145 EDEVTERERKA
+145 EDEVTEREGKA
-156 KENENEIADREG
+156 KEREDKATEREG
-168 KAQTKE
+168 KAQAKE
-174 DANKKEDE
+174 DANKKEAE
-182 RLKKLDVQIKQR
+182 RLEVLNAQIKQR
-194 EAEADAGFIANETK
+194 EAEANAGFIANETR
-208 WKNEITEKLNKDLEA
+208 WKNEITEKLNQDLKT
-223 TRNSLQS
+223 TRDSLQKQFEKYQS
-230 KFKEYENKLA
+230 ELA
-240 TLSREQEQCT
+240 SLSLDRQKCI
-250 LEKTEYENRKRAF
+250 LEKTEYENRKEAF
-263 DDFKEDIR
+263 DNVREEIQLEYDNR
-271 LDYEKSLVQK
+271 LAQSKASFEK
-281 TGIFEQQ
+281 Q
-288 IKELKEENKKLSKQ
+288 IDDLNEENKNLQKQ
-302 LRSYKD
+302 LKSYKD

-317 AEEAKELI
+317 AEEAKVLI
-325 DELKKENES
+325 DNLRNENAA

-341 AWSSEHQ
+341 AWSPEHQ
-348 QQMEDDLQEF
+348 QEMEDALQSF
-358 KAQCENAIAEKNAL
+358 KDQCESAIAEKNAL
-372 FKQVMDYRRKIA
+372 SKQLMDCRRKIVNN
-384 DTDGLIAL
+384 DGLEAL

-410 RKELDELTTKDQ
+410 RNELDELTAKDQ
-422 NKDIFAEF
+422 DKDIFAEF

-435 RCNREYNK
+435 KCNREYNN
-443 FTQNSGDLEEFVN
+443 FTGSSGDLKDFVN

-513 FDGSKSEKDN
+513 SN
-523 GSCSCIIPVQAGWRD
+523 GGQSDIYSCSCIIPVQAGWRD

-608 LTVELLSG
+608 LAVELLSG
-616 MPKKTMES
+616 MSKEIMES
-624 DRWPKYLQNE
+624 KRWPKHLQYE
-634 KIIVPSNVWFIGTA
+634 KIIVPPNVWFIGTA

-672 NTQKLSY
+672 NTQKTHY
-679 QKVRQGAAHWSAED
+679 QKVTKGAAHWSAED
-693 LRNAFIE
+693 LRSAFAE
-700 AQESVAGENQ
+700 AQESAAGERQ
-710 ATWVTEK
+710 AAWVTEK
-717 MHSLKDV
+717 MHALKDV

-775 LFGVQDDSLVKL
+775 LFGVQEDSLVKL

>member
-1 MSKKNKNKNKNQKQ
+1 MSKKNKNKNKYQPSTPQ
-15 TPISQRP
+15 RREPIS
-22 APTSMGDMNS
+22 TTDMNS
-32 NFSPVKATVES
+32 IFNQTKATVES
-43 APAVS
+43 APAIS
-48 SPDGTSPEIKVPKDS
+48 SLDGTSPEIKVPKES
-63 ILDKIKKIIPLENKL
+63 ILDKIKKTISSENKL

-85 LNALQKELNDLIDL
+85 LNALQNELNEVIGL
-99 YKIAKEDCDNAKTDY
+99 YKIAKEDFDKTKTDY
-114 DSKIAEFGK
+114 DSKIKELGQ
-123 TAKEQEAKYG
+123 TAKELETKDG
-133 ELKGREEKVKER
+133 KLKDREDKVKVREDNVAER
-145 EDEVTERERKA
+145 EGKA
-156 KENENEIADREG
+156 KENEDKVTEREG
-168 KAQTKE
+168 KAQAKE
-174 DANKKEDE
+174 DENRKEDE
-182 RLKKLDVQIKQR
+182 RLKKIEVQIKQR
-194 EAEADAGFIANETK
+194 EAEANAGFIANETR
-208 WKNEITEKLNKDLEA
+208 WKNEITEKLNQDLKT
-223 TRNSLQS
+223 TRDSLQKQFEKYQSELASLS
-230 KFKEYENKLA
+230 KE
-240 TLSREQEQCT
+240 REKCI
-250 LEKTEYENRKRAF
+250 LEKTEYEKRKEAF
-263 DDFKEDIR
+263 DDVREEIQLEYDNRLAQSKESF
-271 LDYEKSLVQK
+271 EK
-281 TGIFEQQ
+281 Q
-288 IKELKEENKKLSKQ
+288 IDDLNEENKNLQKQ
-302 LRSYKD
+302 LKSYKD

-325 DELKKENES
+325 DNLRKENAA

-341 AWSSEHQ
+341 AWSPEHQ
-348 QQMEDDLQEF
+348 QEMEDALQSF
-358 KAQCENAIAEKNAL
+358 KDQCESAIAEKNAL
-372 FKQVMDYRRKIA
+372 SKQLMDCRRKIVNN
-384 DTDGLIAL
+384 DGLEAL

-410 RKELDELTTKDQ
+410 RNELDELTAKDQ
-422 NKDIFAEF
+422 DKDIFAEF

-435 RCNREYNK
+435 KCNREYNN
-443 FTQNSGDLEEFVN
+443 FTGGSGELKDFVN

-513 FDGSKSEKDN
+513 SN
-523 GSCSCIIPVQAGWRD
+523 GGQSDIYSCSCIIPVQAGWRD

-608 LTVELLSG
+608 LAVELLSG
-616 MPKKTMES
+616 MSKDIMES
-624 DRWPKYLQNE
+624 KRWPKHLQYE
-634 KIIVPSNVWFIGTA
+634 KIIVPPNVWFIGTA

-666 VMVMER
+666 IMVMER
-672 NTQKLSY
+672 NTQKTHY
-679 QKVRQGAAHWSAED
+679 QKVTKGAAHWSAED
-693 LRNAFIE
+693 LRSAFAE
-700 AQESVAGENQ
+700 AQESAAGEKQ
-710 ATWVTEK
+710 AAWVTEK
-717 MHSLKDV
+717 MHALKDV

-775 LFGVQDDSLVKL
+775 LFGVQEDSLKKL

-793 NLKLDENSATIR
+793 NLKLDEASATIR
-805 LIDQDIAAKKR
+805 LIDQDIAAKTR

>member
-1 MSKKNKNKNKNQKQ
+1 MSKKNKNKNKYQPSTPQ
-15 TPISQRP
+15 RREPIST
-22 APTSMGDMNS
+22 ADVKSI
-32 NFSPVKATVES
+32 FSPVKATVES
-43 APAVS
+43 APAIS
-48 SPDGTSPEIKVPKDS
+48 SPDGTSPEIKVPKES
-63 ILDKIKKIIPLENKL
+63 ILDIIKKTISSENKL

-85 LNALQKELNDLIDL
+85 LNALQNELNEVIGL
-99 YKIAKEDCDNAKTDY
+99 YKIAKEDFDKTKTDY
-114 DSKIAEFGK
+114 DAKIKELGQ
-123 TAKEQEAKYG
+123 TAKEQEAKDG
-133 ELKGREEKVKER
+133 KLKDREDKVKVR
-145 EDEVTERERKA
+145 EDEVTEREGKA
-156 KENENEIADREG
+156 KEREDKATEREG
-168 KAQTKE
+168 KAQAKE
-174 DANKKEDE
+174 DANKKEAE
-182 RLKKLDVQIKQR
+182 RLEVLNAQIKQR
-194 EAEADAGFIANETK
+194 EAEANAGFIANETR
-208 WKNEITEKLNKDLEA
+208 WKNEITEKLNQDLKT
-223 TRNSLQS
+223 TRDSLQKQFEKYQS
-230 KFKEYENKLA
+230 ELA
-240 TLSREQEQCT
+240 SLSLDRQKCI
-250 LEKTEYENRKRAF
+250 LEKTEYENRKEAF
-263 DDFKEDIR
+263 DDVREEIQLEYDNR
-271 LDYEKSLVQK
+271 LAQSKASFEK
-281 TGIFEQQ
+281 Q
-288 IKELKEENKKLSKQ
+288 IDDLNEENKNLQKQ
-302 LRSYKD
+302 LKSYKD

-317 AEEAKELI
+317 AEEAKVLI
-325 DELKKENES
+325 DNLRNENAV

-341 AWSSEHQ
+341 AWSPEHQ
-348 QQMEDDLQEF
+348 QEMEDALQSF
-358 KAQCENAIAEKNAL
+358 KDQCESAIAEKNAL
-372 FKQVMDYRRKIA
+372 SKQLMDCRRKIVNN
-384 DTDGLIAL
+384 DGLEAL

-399 NKALKEAQEQL
+399 NKALKEAQNQL

-422 NKDIFAEF
+422 NKEIFAEF

-435 RCNREYNK
+435 RCNREYVS
-443 FTQNSGDLEEFVN
+443 FTQNSGDLKEFVN

-513 FDGSKSEKDN
+513 SNGSQSDID
-523 GSCSCIIPVQAGWRD
+523 SCSCIIPVQAGWRD

-552 FYEKPFSKG
+552 FYEKTFSKG

-608 LTVELLSG
+608 LAVELLSG
-616 MPKKTMES
+616 MPKEIMES
-624 DRWPKYLQNE
+624 NRWPKCLQNE
-634 KIIVPSNVWFIGTA
+634 KIIVPPNVWFIGTA

-672 NTQKLSY
+672 NAKKTSY
-679 QKVRQGAAHWSAED
+679 NKVRAGSAHWSAED
-693 LRNAFIE
+693 LRNAFVK
-700 AQESVAGENQ
+700 AQKSDEGEQQ
-710 ATWVTEK
+710 AAWVTEK

-741 RDFVPVVCAAGGT
+741 RDFVPVVCAAGGSR
-754 KELALDH
+754 ELALDH

-775 LFGVQDDSLVKL
+775 LFGVQEDSLVKL

-793 NLKLDENSATIR
+793 NLKLDENSAAIR

>member
-1 MSKKNKNKNKNQKQ
+1 MSKKNKNKNKNQSSAPQ
-15 TPISQRP
+15 RHAPISM
-22 APTSMGDMNS
+22 ADMNS
-32 NFSPVKATVES
+32 IFAPVEAVVES
-43 APAVS
+43 APAIS
-48 SPDGTSPEIKVPKDS
+48 SVDEVSPEINDPKES
-63 ILDKIKKIIPLENKL
+63 ILDKIKNLIPSENKL
-78 SDEEKET
+78 SDEEKAA
-85 LNALQKELNDLIDL
+85 LKALQNELNEVIGL

-114 DSKIAEFGK
+114 ISKNDK
-123 TAKEQEAKYG
+123 LTD
-133 ELKGREEKVKER
+133 RENKVKKR
-145 EDEVTERERKA
+145 EDDVTEREDKA
-156 KENENEIADREG
+156 KESEVKVTERED
-168 KAQTKE
+168 KAQAKE
-174 DANKKEDE
+174 EANEKEDE
-182 RLKKLDVQIKQR
+182 RLKKLDAQIKQR

-208 WKNEITEKLNKDLEA
+208 WKNEITEKLNKDLES
-223 TRNSLQS
+223 TRISLQS
-230 KFKEYENKLA
+230 KSDEYENKLA
-240 TLSREQEQCT
+240 TLSREQELCT
-250 LEKTEYENRKRAF
+250 LEKTEYENRKKAF
-263 DDFKEDIR
+263 DEVKDEIKLEYKNRLAERTESFKE
-271 LDYEKSLVQK
+271 
-281 TGIFEQQ
+281 Q
-288 IKELKEENKKLSKQ
+288 IEYLNEENKKLQTQ

-325 DELKKENES
+325 NTLKSENES

-341 AWSSEHQ
+341 AWSPEHQ
-348 QQMEDDLQEF
+348 QEMEDALQSF
-358 KAQCENAIAEKNAL
+358 KDQCESAIAEKNAL
-372 FKQVMDYRRKIA
+372 SKQVMGYRRKIA

-399 NKALKEAQEQL
+399 NKALKEAQNQL

-435 RCNREYNK
+435 RCNREYVS
-443 FTQNSGDLEEFVN
+443 FSQNSGDLKDFVN

-470 YTPETLQLFVG
+470 YSPKTLQLFVG

-513 FDGSKSEKDN
+513 SDGSKSEKENDY
-523 GSCSCIIPVQAGWRD
+523 CSCIIPVQAGWRD

-561 LYTASTPQFKNRLFF
+561 LYTASTPQFKKRLFF

-616 MPKKTMES
+616 MPKEIMQS

-634 KIIVPSNVWFIGTA
+634 KIIVPPNVWFIGTA

-672 NTQKLSY
+672 NTQKPSY

-693 LRNAFIE
+693 LRNAFVE
-700 AQESVAGENQ
+700 AQESDEGEQQ
-710 ATWVTEK
+710 AAWVTEK

-741 RDFVPVVCAAGGT
+741 RNFVPVVCAAGGS

-775 LFGVQDDSLVKL
+775 LFGVQEDSLVKL
-787 KDEIQK
+787 KEEIQK
-793 NLKLDENSATIR
+793 NIKLDDNSATIR

>member
-1 MSKKNKNKNKNQKQ
+1 
-15 TPISQRP
+15 
-22 APTSMGDMNS
+22 
-32 NFSPVKATVES
+32 
-43 APAVS
+43 
-48 SPDGTSPEIKVPKDS
+48 
-63 ILDKIKKIIPLENKL
+63 
-78 SDEEKET
+78 
-85 LNALQKELNDLIDL
+85 LN
-99 YKIAKEDCDNAKTDY
+99 
-114 DSKIAEFGK
+114 
-123 TAKEQEAKYG
+123 
-133 ELKGREEKVKER
+133 
-145 EDEVTERERKA
+145 
-156 KENENEIADREG
+156 
-168 KAQTKE
+168 
-174 DANKKEDE
+174 
-182 RLKKLDVQIKQR
+182 
-194 EAEADAGFIANETK
+194 
-208 WKNEITEKLNKDLEA
+208 
-223 TRNSLQS
+223 
-230 KFKEYENKLA
+230 
-240 TLSREQEQCT
+240 
-250 LEKTEYENRKRAF
+250 
-263 DDFKEDIR
+263 
-271 LDYEKSLVQK
+271 
-281 TGIFEQQ
+281 
-288 IKELKEENKKLSKQ
+288 EENKNLQKQ
-302 LRSYKD
+302 LKSYKD

-317 AEEAKELI
+317 AEEAKVLI
-325 DELKKENES
+325 DNLRNENVA

-341 AWSSEHQ
+341 AWSPEHQ
-348 QQMEDDLQEF
+348 QEMEDALQSF
-358 KAQCENAIAEKNAL
+358 KDQCESAIAEKNAL
-372 FKQVMDYRRKIA
+372 SKQLMDCRRKIVNN
-384 DTDGLIAL
+384 DGLEAL

-410 RKELDELTTKDQ
+410 RNELDELTAKDQ
-422 NKDIFAEF
+422 DKDIFAEF

-435 RCNREYNK
+435 KCNREYNN
-443 FTQNSGDLEEFVN
+443 FTGSSGDLKDFVN

-513 FDGSKSEKDN
+513 SN
-523 GSCSCIIPVQAGWRD
+523 GGQSDIYSCSCIIPVQAGWRD

-608 LTVELLSG
+608 LAVELLSG
-616 MPKKTMES
+616 MSKDIMES
-624 DRWPKYLQNE
+624 KRWPKHLQYE
-634 KIIVPSNVWFIGTA
+634 KIIVPPNVWFIGTA

-672 NTQKLSY
+672 NTQKTHY
-679 QKVRQGAAHWSAED
+679 QKVTKGAAHWSAED
-693 LRNAFIE
+693 LRSAFAE
-700 AQESVAGENQ
+700 AQESATGEKQ
-710 ATWVTEK
+710 AAWVTEK
-717 MHSLKDV
+717 MHALKDV

-775 LFGVQDDSLVKL
+775 LFGVQEDSLVKL

>member
-22 APTSMGDMNS
+22 APISMGDMNS
-32 NFSPVKATVES
+32 IFSPVKATVES

-114 DSKIAEFGK
+114 DSKIAELEK
-123 TAKEQEAKYG
+123 TAKEQEAKDG
-133 ELKGREEKVKER
+133 ELKGREDKVKER
-145 EDEVTERERKA
+145 EDEVSERERKA

-194 EAEADAGFIANETK
+194 EAEADAGFIANETR
-208 WKNEITEKLNKDLEA
+208 WKNEITEKLNKDLA
-223 TRNSLQS
+223 STRNALQS
-230 KFKEYENKLA
+230 QFEKYQSELA
-240 TLSREQEQCT
+240 SLRGAQEKCI
-250 LEKTEYENRKRAF
+250 LEKTEYENRKKVF
-263 DDFKEDIR
+263 DDVREEIQ
-271 LDYEKSLVQK
+271 LDYDKRFKQNKESFKK
-281 TGIFEQQ
+281 Q
-288 IKELKEENKKLSKQ
+288 IEDLNEENKNLQKQ
-302 LRSYKD
+302 LRSYRD

-317 AEEAKELI
+317 AEEAKNLI
-325 DELKKENES
+325 DELKRENES

-341 AWSSEHQ
+341 AWSPEYQ
-348 QQMEDDLQEF
+348 QQMEDNLQEF
-358 KAQCENAIAEKNAL
+358 KEQCENAIAEKNAL
-372 FKQVMDYRRKIA
+372 SKQLMDCRRKIVNN
-384 DTDGLIAL
+384 DGMETL

-399 NKALKEAQEQL
+399 NAALKEAQNQL
-410 RKELDELTTKDQ
+410 REELNELTKKDK

-435 RCNREYNK
+435 RCNREYNG
-443 FTQNSGDLEEFVN
+443 FTQNSGGLKEFVN

-513 FDGSKSEKDN
+513 SDGRQSEKD
-523 GSCSCIIPVQAGWRD
+523 SCSYIIPVQAGWRD

-616 MPKKTMES
+616 MPKETMES

-634 KIIVPSNVWFIGTA
+634 KIIVPPNVWFVGTA

-672 NTQKLSY
+672 NTQKTHY
-679 QKVRQGAAHWSAED
+679 QKVTKGAAHWSAED
-693 LRNAFIE
+693 LRSAFAE
-700 AQESVAGENQ
+700 AQESAAGEKQ

-717 MHSLKDV
+717 MHALKDV

-741 RDFVPVVCAAGGT
+741 RDFVPVVCAAGGS

-775 LFGVQDDSLVKL
+775 LFGVQEDSLVKL
-787 KDEIQK
+787 KEEIQK
-793 NLKLDENSATIR
+793 NLKLDENSAAIK
-805 LIDQDIAAKKR
+805 LIDQDIVAKKR

>member
-1 MSKKNKNKNKNQKQ
+1 MSKKNKNKNKNQPSAPQ
-15 TPISQRP
+15 RHAPISM
-22 APTSMGDMNS
+22 ADVKNL
-32 NFSPVKATVES
+32 FSPLKDTIES
-43 APAVS
+43 APAIS
-48 SPDGTSPEIKVPKDS
+48 SNDGSATVTTPSKES
-63 ILDKIKKIIPLENKL
+63 LLDKIESLAPSENKL
-78 SDEEKET
+78 SDDEKNILDT
-85 LNALQKELNDLIDL
+85 LQRDLKEAIDL
-99 YKIAKEDCDNAKTDY
+99 YNMAKEDCNGVKADY
-114 DSKIAEFGK
+114 DTKIADLGK
-123 TAKEQEAKYG
+123 TSKEQEDK
-133 ELKGREEKVKER
+133 ERKLEEKKGDLDIRETGLNERSKKLDDKES
-145 EDEVTERERKA
+145 ELNTLKEEVEQKKA
-156 KENENEIADREG
+156 E
-168 KAQTKE
+168 
-174 DANKKEDE
+174 NKKEGE
-182 RLKKLDVQIKQR
+182 RLNKLDAEIKQR
-194 EAEADAGFIANETK
+194 EAEANAGFIANETK
-208 WKNEITEKLNKDLEA
+208 WKNEITEKLNKDLQS
-223 TRNSLQS
+223 TKDSLQRQI
-230 KFKEYENKLA
+230 EHYQNKLA
-240 TLSREQEQCT
+240 SLSLDRQKCD
-250 LEKTEYENRKRAF
+250 LEKTEYENKKKAFEDVKAEIRDDYKRELEQSKS
-263 DDFKEDIR
+263 DYNTQITELTKEKD
-271 LDYEKSLVQK
+271 SLLRQ
-281 TGIFEQQ
+281 
-288 IKELKEENKKLSKQ
+288 LK
-302 LRSYKD
+302 SYKD

-317 AEEAKELI
+317 VEEAKELI
-325 DELKKENES
+325 NSLRIENEK
-334 LKLERNS
+334 LKLERNTL
-341 AWSSEHQ
+341 WSPEHQ
-348 QQMEDDLQEF
+348 QQMQDDLETF
-358 KAQCENAIAEKNAL
+358 KDKYEAAIAEKNAL
-372 FKQVMDYRRKIA
+372 FNQMMDYRRKIV
-384 DTDGLIAL
+384 DNDGLIAYK
-392 NKTLETH
+392 NTLETH
-399 NKALKEAQEQL
+399 NKALKAAQDQL
-410 RKELDELTTKDQ
+410 REELNELTKKDK

-435 RCNREYNK
+435 RCNHEYIS
-443 FTQNSGDLEEFVN
+443 FTQNSGDLKDFVN
-456 AVGYQLTQYQPNLF
+456 AVGYQLTQYQPHLF

-505 FASIVGDN
+505 FASIVGDGPK
-513 FDGSKSEKDN
+513 GSSSENDN
-523 GSCSCIIPVQAGWRD
+523 DSCSCIIPVQAGWRD

-616 MPKKTMES
+616 MSKEIMES
-624 DRWPKYLQNE
+624 NRWPKCLQNE
-634 KIIVPSNVWFIGTA
+634 KIIVPPNVWFIGTA

-672 NTQKLSY
+672 NTQKPSY
-679 QKVRQGAAHWSAED
+679 QKVTKGAAHWSAED

-700 AQESVAGENQ
+700 AQESAAGENQ

-775 LFGVQDDSLVKL
+775 LFGVQEVSLVKL

>member
-1 MSKKNKNKNKNQKQ
+1 MSKKNKNKNKYQPSTPQ
-15 TPISQRP
+15 RREPIS
-22 APTSMGDMNS
+22 TDDVKNF
-32 NFSPVKATVES
+32 FSPTKATVES
-43 APAVS
+43 APAIS
-48 SPDGTSPEIKVPKDS
+48 SPDGTSPEIKVPKES
-63 ILDKIKKIIPLENKL
+63 ILDIIKKTISSENKL

-85 LNALQKELNDLIDL
+85 LNALQNELNEVIGL
-99 YKIAKEDCDNAKTDY
+99 YKIAKEDFDKTKTDY
-114 DSKIAEFGK
+114 DAKIKELGQ
-123 TAKEQEAKYG
+123 TAKEQEAKDG
-133 ELKGREEKVKER
+133 KLKDREDKVKVR
-145 EDEVTERERKA
+145 EDEVTEREGKA
-156 KENENEIADREG
+156 KEREDKATEREG
-168 KAQTKE
+168 KAQAKE
-174 DANKKEDE
+174 DANKKEAE
-182 RLKKLDVQIKQR
+182 RLEVLNAQIKQR
-194 EAEADAGFIANETK
+194 EAEANAGFIANETR
-208 WKNEITEKLNKDLEA
+208 WKNEITEKLNQDLKT
-223 TRNSLQS
+223 TRDSLQKQFEKYQS
-230 KFKEYENKLA
+230 ELA
-240 TLSREQEQCT
+240 SLSLDRQKCI
-250 LEKTEYENRKRAF
+250 LEKTEYENRKEAF
-263 DDFKEDIR
+263 DNVREEIQLEYDNR
-271 LDYEKSLVQK
+271 LAQSKASFEK
-281 TGIFEQQ
+281 Q
-288 IKELKEENKKLSKQ
+288 IDDLNEENKNLQKQ
-302 LRSYKD
+302 LKSYKD

-317 AEEAKELI
+317 AEEAKVLI
-325 DELKKENES
+325 DNLRNENAA

-341 AWSSEHQ
+341 AWSPEHQ
-348 QQMEDDLQEF
+348 QEMEDALQSF
-358 KAQCENAIAEKNAL
+358 KDQCESAIAEKNAL
-372 FKQVMDYRRKIA
+372 SKQLMDCRRKIVNN
-384 DTDGLIAL
+384 DGLEAL

-410 RKELDELTTKDQ
+410 RNELDELTAKDQ
-422 NKDIFAEF
+422 DKDIFAEF

-435 RCNREYNK
+435 KCNREYNN
-443 FTQNSGDLEEFVN
+443 FTGSSGDLKDFVN

-513 FDGSKSEKDN
+513 SN
-523 GSCSCIIPVQAGWRD
+523 GGQSDIYSCSCIIPVQAGWRD

-608 LTVELLSG
+608 LAVELLSG
-616 MPKKTMES
+616 MSKEIMES
-624 DRWPKYLQNE
+624 KRWPKHLQYE
-634 KIIVPSNVWFIGTA
+634 KIIVPPNVWFIGTA

-672 NTQKLSY
+672 NTQKTHY
-679 QKVRQGAAHWSAED
+679 QKVTKGAAHWSAED
-693 LRNAFIE
+693 LRSAFAE
-700 AQESVAGENQ
+700 AQESAAGEKQ
-710 ATWVTEK
+710 AAWVTEK
-717 MHSLKDV
+717 MHALKDV

-775 LFGVQDDSLVKL
+775 LFGVQEDSLVKL

>member
-1 MSKKNKNKNKNQKQ
+1 MSKKNKNKNKNQSSAPQ
-15 TPISQRP
+15 RQIS
-22 APTSMGDMNS
+22 AADMNS
-32 NFSPVKATVES
+32 IFNPLKTSVES
-43 APAVS
+43 APAIFSV
-48 SPDGTSPEIKVPKDS
+48 DGSSPEINVPKES
-63 ILDKIKKIIPLENKL
+63 LLDKIKNLVPSENKL
-78 SDEEKET
+78 SDEEKEAIKALKEG
-85 LNALQKELNDLIDL
+85 LNEAISL
-99 YKIAKEDCDNAKTDY
+99 YNIAKEDYNKAKNDY
-114 DSKIAEFGK
+114 NSKIADLGRMADEQK
-123 TAKEQEAKYG
+123 AKDG
-133 ELKGREEKVKER
+133 ELKKKESELNEKRIDLDKRKTILDEKDSSLIARQKEL
-145 EDEVTERERKA
+145 EDKV
-156 KENENEIADREG
+156 AD
-168 KAQTKE
+168 
-174 DANKKEDE
+174 NKKEDG
-182 RLKKLDVQIKQR
+182 RLKQLEVQIKQR
-194 EAEADAGFIANETK
+194 EAEANAGFIANETK
-208 WKNEITEKLNKDLEA
+208 WKNEITEKLNIDLQS
-223 TRNSLQS
+223 TRVSLQ
-230 KFKEYENKLA
+230 KQFEHYQKELA
-240 TLSREQEQCT
+240 SLSLDRQKCA
-250 LEKTEYENRKRAF
+250 LEKTEYENKKKAF
-263 DDFKEDIR
+263 DEVKAEIQKEYKQELEQR
-271 LDYEKSLVQK
+271 NKY
-281 TGIFEQQ
+281 FENQ
-288 IKELKEENKKLSKQ
+288 IKELNTQNKTLQQKLN
-302 LRSYKD
+302 SYKD

-317 AEEAKELI
+317 AEEAKGLI
-325 DELKKENES
+325 NSLRTENEN

-341 AWSSEHQ
+341 VWSPEHQ
-348 QQMEDDLQEF
+348 HQMQEDLETI
-358 KAQCENAIAEKNAL
+358 KEKYESAIAEKNSL
-372 FKQVMDYRRKIA
+372 FNQMMDYRRKIV
-384 DTDGLIAL
+384 DNDGLIAYK
-392 NKTLETH
+392 NTLETH
-399 NKALKEAQEQL
+399 NKALKAAQDQL
-410 RKELDELTTKDQ
+410 REELNELTKKDK

-435 RCNREYNK
+435 RCNHEYIS
-443 FTQNSGDLEEFVN
+443 FTQNSGDLKDFVN

-470 YTPETLQLFVG
+470 YTRETLQLFVG

-513 FDGSKSEKDN
+513 SDGSKSEKENDY
-523 GSCSCIIPVQAGWRD
+523 CSCIIPVQAGWRD

-561 LYTASTPQFKNRLFF
+561 LYTASTPQFKKRLFF

-616 MPKKTMES
+616 MPKEIMES

-634 KIIVPSNVWFIGTA
+634 KIIVPPNVWFIGTA

-672 NTQKLSY
+672 NTQKTHY
-679 QKVRQGAAHWSAED
+679 QKVTKGAAHWSAKD
-693 LRNAFIE
+693 LRDAFVE
-700 AQESVAGENQ
+700 AQKSDEGKQQ
-710 ATWVTEK
+710 AAWVTEK
-717 MHSLKDV
+717 MHALKDV

-741 RDFVPVVCAAGGT
+741 RDFVPVVCAAGGS

-775 LFGVQDDSLVKL
+775 LFGVQEDSLVKL

-805 LIDQDIAAKKR
+805 LIDQDIAAKK
-816 GA
+816 

>member
-1 MSKKNKNKNKNQKQ
+1 MSKKNKNKNKYQPSTPQ
-15 TPISQRP
+15 RREPIST
-22 APTSMGDMNS
+22 ADVKNF
-32 NFSPVKATVES
+32 FSPTKATVES
-43 APAVS
+43 APAIS
-48 SPDGTSPEIKVPKDS
+48 SPDGASPEIKVPKES
-63 ILDKIKKIIPLENKL
+63 ILDKIQKTISSENKL

-85 LNALQKELNDLIDL
+85 LNALQNELNEVIGL
-99 YKIAKEDCDNAKTDY
+99 YKIAKEEFDKTKTDY
-114 DSKIAEFGK
+114 DSKIKELGQ
-123 TAKEQEAKYG
+123 TAKEQEAKDG
-133 ELKGREEKVKER
+133 KLKDREDKVKVR
-145 EDEVTERERKA
+145 EDEVTEREGKA
-156 KENENEIADREG
+156 KEREDKATEREG
-168 KAQTKE
+168 KAQAKE
-174 DANKKEDE
+174 DANKKEAE
-182 RLKKLDVQIKQR
+182 RLEVLNAQIKQR
-194 EAEADAGFIANETK
+194 EAEANAGFIANETR
-208 WKNEITEKLNKDLEA
+208 WKNEITEKLNQDLKT
-223 TRNSLQS
+223 TRDSLQKQFEKYQS
-230 KFKEYENKLA
+230 ELA
-240 TLSREQEQCT
+240 SLSLDRQKCI
-250 LEKTEYENRKRAF
+250 LEKTEYENRKEAF
-263 DDFKEDIR
+263 DDVKEEIQLEYDNR
-271 LDYEKSLVQK
+271 LAQSKASFEK
-281 TGIFEQQ
+281 Q
-288 IKELKEENKKLSKQ
+288 IDDLNEENKNLQKQ
-302 LRSYKD
+302 LKSYKD

-317 AEEAKELI
+317 AEEAKVLI
-325 DELKKENES
+325 DNLRNENAA

-341 AWSSEHQ
+341 AWSPEHQ
-348 QQMEDDLQEF
+348 QEMEDALQSF
-358 KAQCENAIAEKNAL
+358 KDQCESAIAEKNAL
-372 FKQVMDYRRKIA
+372 SKQLMDCRRKIVNN
-384 DTDGLIAL
+384 DGLEAL

-410 RKELDELTTKDQ
+410 RNELDELTAKDQ
-422 NKDIFAEF
+422 DKDIFAEF

-435 RCNREYNK
+435 KCNREYNN
-443 FTQNSGDLEEFVN
+443 FTGSSGDLKDFVN

-513 FDGSKSEKDN
+513 SN
-523 GSCSCIIPVQAGWRD
+523 GGQSDIYSCSCIIPVQAGWRD

-616 MPKKTMES
+616 MPKETMES

-634 KIIVPSNVWFIGTA
+634 KIIVPPNVWFIGTA

-672 NTQKLSY
+672 NTQKPSY

-693 LRNAFIE
+693 LRNAFVE
-700 AQESVAGENQ
+700 AQKSDEGEQQ
-710 ATWVTEK
+710 AAWVTEK

-741 RDFVPVVCAAGGT
+741 RNFVPVVCAAGGS

-787 KDEIQK
+787 KEEIQK
-793 NLKLDENSATIR
+793 NIKLDDNSATIR

>member
-1 MSKKNKNKNKNQKQ
+1 MSKKIKNKNKNQPSTPQ
-15 TPISQRP
+15 RHAPIS
-22 APTSMGDMNS
+22 MVDMNS
-32 NFSPVKATVES
+32 IFSPVKATVES
-43 APAVS
+43 APVVS

-99 YKIAKEDCDNAKTDY
+99 YKIAKEDCDNAKTDF
-114 DSKIAEFGK
+114 DSKIAELGK
-123 TAKEQEAKYG
+123 TAKEQEAKDG
-133 ELKGREEKVKER
+133 ELKGREDKVKER

-182 RLKKLDVQIKQR
+182 RLKKLEAQIKQR

-208 WKNEITEKLNKDLEA
+208 WKNEITEKLNKDLES
-223 TRNSLQS
+223 TRISLQS
-230 KFKEYENKLA
+230 KSDEYENKLA

-250 LEKTEYENRKRAF
+250 LEKTEYENRKKAF
-263 DDFKEDIR
+263 DEVKDEIKLEYKNRLAERTESFKE
-271 LDYEKSLVQK
+271 
-281 TGIFEQQ
+281 Q
-288 IKELKEENKKLSKQ
+288 IEYLNEENKKLQTQ
-302 LRSYKD
+302 LKSYKD

-325 DELKKENES
+325 NTLKSENES

-341 AWSSEHQ
+341 AWSPEHQ
-348 QQMEDDLQEF
+348 QEMEDALQSF
-358 KAQCENAIAEKNAL
+358 KDQCESAIAEKNAL
-372 FKQVMDYRRKIA
+372 SKQVMDYRRKIA

-399 NKALKEAQEQL
+399 NKALKEAQNQL
-410 RKELDELTTKDQ
+410 RKELNELTTKDQ

-435 RCNREYNK
+435 RCNREYIS
-443 FTQNSGDLEEFVN
+443 FTQNSGDLKEFVN
-456 AVGYQLTQYQPNLF
+456 AVGYQLTQYQPHLF
-470 YTPETLQLFVG
+470 YTPENLQLFVG

-492 GISGTGKTKLAQA
+492 GISGTGKTKLTQA

-513 FDGSKSEKDN
+513 SDGSKSEKDID
-523 GSCSCIIPVQAGWRD
+523 SCSCIIPVQAGWRD

-616 MPKKTMES
+616 MPKETMES

-634 KIIVPSNVWFIGTA
+634 KIIVPPNVWFIGTA

-672 NTQKLSY
+672 NTQKPSY

-693 LRNAFIE
+693 LRNAFVE
-700 AQESVAGENQ
+700 AQESDEGEQQ
-710 ATWVTEK
+710 AAWVTEK

-741 RDFVPVVCAAGGT
+741 RNFVPVVCAAGGS

-775 LFGVQDDSLVKL
+775 LFGVQEDSLVKL
-787 KDEIQK
+787 KEEIQK
-793 NLKLDENSATIR
+793 NITLDDNSATIK

>member
-1 MSKKNKNKNKNQKQ
+1 MSKKNKNKHKNQKQ

-22 APTSMGDMNS
+22 APISMGDMNS
-32 NFSPVKATVES
+32 IFFPVKATVES
-43 APAVS
+43 APAIS
-48 SPDGTSPEIKVPKDS
+48 SSDGTSPEIKVLKDS

-85 LNALQKELNDLIDL
+85 LNALQKELNDLINL

-114 DSKIAEFGK
+114 DSKIAELGK
-123 TAKEQEAKYG
+123 TAKEQEAKDG

-250 LEKTEYENRKRAF
+250 LKKTEYENKKKAF
-263 DDFKEDIR
+263 DDIR
-271 LDYEKSLVQK
+271 EEIQLDYDNRL
-281 TGIFEQQ
+281 EQNKASFKKQ
-288 IKELKEENKKLSKQ
+288 IDELNEEYKKLQKQ
-302 LRSYKD
+302 LRSYRD

-317 AEEAKELI
+317 AEEAKNLI
-325 DELKKENES
+325 DELKRENES

-341 AWSSEHQ
+341 AWSPEYQ
-348 QQMEDDLQEF
+348 QQMEDDLQKF
-358 KAQCENAIAEKNAL
+358 KAQCENASAEKNAL
-372 FKQVMDYRRKIA
+372 SKQVMDYRRKIA

-410 RKELDELTTKDQ
+410 RNELDELTAKDQ
-422 NKDIFAEF
+422 DKDIFAEF

-435 RCNREYNK
+435 KCNREYNN
-443 FTQNSGDLEEFVN
+443 FTGSSGDLKDFVN

-513 FDGSKSEKDN
+513 SN
-523 GSCSCIIPVQAGWRD
+523 GGQSDIYSCSCIIPVQAGWRD

-608 LTVELLSG
+608 LAVELLSG
-616 MPKKTMES
+616 MSKEIMES
-624 DRWPKYLQNE
+624 KRWPKHLQYE
-634 KIIVPSNVWFIGTA
+634 KIIVPPNVWFIGTA

-672 NTQKLSY
+672 NTQKTHY
-679 QKVRQGAAHWSAED
+679 QKVTKGAAHWSAED
-693 LRNAFIE
+693 LRSAFAE
-700 AQESVAGENQ
+700 AQEAAAGEKQ
-710 ATWVTEK
+710 AAWVTEK
-717 MHSLKDV
+717 MHALKDV

-775 LFGVQDDSLVKL
+775 LFGVQEDSLVKL
-787 KDEIQK
+787 KEEIQK

>member
-15 TPISQRP
+15 TPIFQRP
-22 APTSMGDMNS
+22 APISMGDMNS
-32 NFSPVKATVES
+32 TFFPVKATVES
-43 APAVS
+43 APAIS
-48 SPDGTSPEIKVPKDS
+48 SSDGTSPEIKVPKDS

-85 LNALQKELNDLIDL
+85 LSALQKELNDLIDL

-114 DSKIAEFGK
+114 DSKIAELGK
-123 TAKEQEAKYG
+123 TAKEQEAKDG

-230 KFKEYENKLA
+230 QFEKYQSELA
-240 TLSREQEQCT
+240 SLRGAQEKCI
-250 LEKTEYENRKRAF
+250 LEKTEYENRKKAF
-263 DDFKEDIR
+263 DDVREEIQ
-271 LDYEKSLVQK
+271 LDYDKRLKQNKESFKK
-281 TGIFEQQ
+281 Q
-288 IKELKEENKKLSKQ
+288 IDDLNEENKNLQKQ
-302 LRSYKD
+302 LRSYRD

-317 AEEAKELI
+317 AEEAKNLI
-325 DELKKENES
+325 DELKRENES

-341 AWSSEHQ
+341 AWSPEYQ
-348 QQMEDDLQEF
+348 QQMEDNLQEF
-358 KAQCENAIAEKNAL
+358 KEQCDNAIAEKDAL
-372 FKQVMDYRRKIA
+372 YKQLMDCRRKIVNN
-384 DTDGLIAL
+384 DGLEAL

-410 RKELDELTTKDQ
+410 RKELGELTTKDQ

-435 RCNREYNK
+435 RCNREYNG
-443 FTQNSGDLEEFVN
+443 FTKNSGGLKEFVN

-470 YTPETLQLFVG
+470 YTRETLQLFVG

-513 FDGSKSEKDN
+513 SDGRQSEKD
-523 GSCSCIIPVQAGWRD
+523 SCSYIIPVQAGWRD

-616 MPKKTMES
+616 MPKETMES

-634 KIIVPSNVWFIGTA
+634 KIIVPPNVWVIGTA

-672 NTQKLSY
+672 NAKEPSY
-679 QKVRQGAAHWSAED
+679 NKVRAGSAHWSAED

-700 AQESVAGENQ
+700 AQESAAGEKQ

-717 MHSLKDV
+717 MHALKDV

-775 LFGVQDDSLVKL
+775 LFGVQEDSLVKL

>member
-22 APTSMGDMNS
+22 APISMGDMNS
-32 NFSPVKATVES
+32 IFSPVKATVES

-114 DSKIAEFGK
+114 DSKIAELEK
-123 TAKEQEAKYG
+123 TAKEQEAKDG
-133 ELKGREEKVKER
+133 ELKGREDKVKER

-194 EAEADAGFIANETK
+194 EAEADAGFIANETR
-208 WKNEITEKLNKDLEA
+208 WKNEITEKLNKDLA
-223 TRNSLQS
+223 STRNALQS
-230 KFKEYENKLA
+230 QFEKYQSELA
-240 TLSREQEQCT
+240 SLRGAQEKCI
-250 LEKTEYENRKRAF
+250 LEKTEYENRKKVF
-263 DDFKEDIR
+263 DDVREEIQ
-271 LDYEKSLVQK
+271 LDYDKRFKQNKESFKK
-281 TGIFEQQ
+281 Q
-288 IKELKEENKKLSKQ
+288 IEDLNEENKNLQKQ
-302 LRSYKD
+302 LRSYRD

-317 AEEAKELI
+317 AEEAKNLI
-325 DELKKENES
+325 DELKRENES

-341 AWSSEHQ
+341 AWSPEYQ
-348 QQMEDDLQEF
+348 QQMEDNLQEF
-358 KAQCENAIAEKNAL
+358 KEQCENAIAEKNAL
-372 FKQVMDYRRKIA
+372 SKQLMDCRRKIVNN
-384 DTDGLIAL
+384 DGMETL

-399 NKALKEAQEQL
+399 NAALKEAQNQL
-410 RKELDELTTKDQ
+410 REELNELTKKDK

-435 RCNREYNK
+435 RCNREYNG
-443 FTQNSGDLEEFVN
+443 FTQNSGGLKEFVN

-513 FDGSKSEKDN
+513 SDGRQSEKD
-523 GSCSCIIPVQAGWRD
+523 SCSYIIPVQAGWRD

-616 MPKKTMES
+616 MPKETMES

-634 KIIVPSNVWFIGTA
+634 KIIVPPNVWFVGTA

-672 NTQKLSY
+672 NTQKTHY
-679 QKVRQGAAHWSAED
+679 QKVTKGAAHWSAED
-693 LRNAFIE
+693 LRSAFAE
-700 AQESVAGENQ
+700 AQESAAGEKQ

-717 MHSLKDV
+717 MHALKDV

-741 RDFVPVVCAAGGT
+741 RDFVPVVCAAGGS

-775 LFGVQDDSLVKL
+775 LFGVQEDSLVKL
-787 KDEIQK
+787 KEEIQK
-793 NLKLDENSATIR
+793 NLKLDENSAAIK
-805 LIDQDIAAKKR
+805 LIDQDIVAKKR

>member
-1 MSKKNKNKNKNQKQ
+1 MSKKNKNKNKYQPSTSQ
-15 TPISQRP
+15 RREPIS
-22 APTSMGDMNS
+22 TTDMNS
-32 NFSPVKATVES
+32 IFNQTKATVES
-43 APAVS
+43 APAIS
-48 SPDGTSPEIKVPKDS
+48 SLDGTSPEIKVPKES
-63 ILDKIKKIIPLENKL
+63 ILDKVKKTISSENKL

-85 LNALQKELNDLIDL
+85 LNALQNELNEVIGL
-99 YKIAKEDCDNAKTDY
+99 YKIAKENFDKTKTDY
-114 DSKIAEFGK
+114 DSKIKELGQ
-123 TAKEQEAKYG
+123 TAKELETKDG
-133 ELKGREEKVKER
+133 KLKDREDKVKVREDNVAEREGKVKEN
-145 EDEVTERERKA
+145 EDKVTE
-156 KENENEIADREG
+156 REG
-168 KAQTKE
+168 KAQAKE
-174 DANKKEDE
+174 DENRKEDE
-182 RLKKLDVQIKQR
+182 RLKKIEVQIKQR
-194 EAEADAGFIANETK
+194 EAEANAGFIANETR
-208 WKNEITEKLNKDLEA
+208 WKNEITEKLNQDLKT
-223 TRNSLQS
+223 TRDSLQKQFEKYQSEFASLS
-230 KFKEYENKLA
+230 KE
-240 TLSREQEQCT
+240 REKCI
-250 LEKTEYENRKRAF
+250 LEKTEYEKRKEAF
-263 DDFKEDIR
+263 DDVREEIQLEYDNRLAQSKESF
-271 LDYEKSLVQK
+271 EK
-281 TGIFEQQ
+281 Q
-288 IKELKEENKKLSKQ
+288 IDDLNEENKNLQKQ
-302 LRSYKD
+302 LKSYKD

-325 DELKKENES
+325 DNLRKENAA

-341 AWSSEHQ
+341 AWSPEHQ
-348 QQMEDDLQEF
+348 QKMEDALQSF
-358 KAQCENAIAEKNAL
+358 KDQCESAIAEKNAL
-372 FKQVMDYRRKIA
+372 SKQLMDCRRKIVNN
-384 DTDGLIAL
+384 DGLEAL

-410 RKELDELTTKDQ
+410 RNELDELTAKDQ
-422 NKDIFAEF
+422 DKDIFAEF

-435 RCNREYNK
+435 KCNREYNN
-443 FTQNSGDLEEFVN
+443 FTGGSGELKDFVN
-456 AVGYQLTQYQPNLF
+456 AVGYQLTRYQPNLF

-513 FDGSKSEKDN
+513 SN
-523 GSCSCIIPVQAGWRD
+523 GGQSDIYSCSCIIPVQAGWRD

-608 LTVELLSG
+608 LAVELLSG
-616 MPKKTMES
+616 MSKDIMES
-624 DRWPKYLQNE
+624 KRWPKHLQYE
-634 KIIVPSNVWFIGTA
+634 KIIVPPNVWFIGTA

-666 VMVMER
+666 IMVMER
-672 NTQKLSY
+672 NTQKTHY
-679 QKVRQGAAHWSAED
+679 QKVTKGAAHWSAED
-693 LRNAFIE
+693 LRSAFAE
-700 AQESVAGENQ
+700 AQESAAGEKQ
-710 ATWVTEK
+710 AAWVTEK
-717 MHSLKDV
+717 MHALKDV

-754 KELALDH
+754 MELALDH

-775 LFGVQDDSLVKL
+775 LFGVQEDSLKKL

-793 NLKLDENSATIR
+793 NLKLDEASATIR
-805 LIDQDIAAKKR
+805 LIDQDIAAKTR

>member
-1 MSKKNKNKNKNQKQ
+1 MSKRNKNKNKNQPSTPQ
-15 TPISQRP
+15 RHAPISID
-22 APTSMGDMNS
+22 DMNS
-32 NFSPVKATVES
+32 IFTPIKASVES
-43 APAVS
+43 APAIS
-48 SPDGTSPEIKVPKDS
+48 SVDEASPEINEPKES
-63 ILDKIKKIIPLENKL
+63 LLNKIKNLIPSENKL

-85 LNALQKELNDLIDL
+85 LKALQNELNDVIGL
-99 YKIAKEDCDNAKTDY
+99 YKIAKEDCDKAKNGYETQI
-114 DSKIAEFGK
+114 KELGK
-123 TAKEQEAKYG
+123 TAKKQEDKESTLNDREDGLNKRENKLNEREGEAK
-133 ELKGREEKVKER
+133 KR
-145 EDEVTERERKA
+145 EDKVT
-156 KENENEIADREG
+156 DREG
-168 KAQTKE
+168 NAQAKE
-174 DANKKEDE
+174 EANKKEAE
-182 RLKKLDVQIKQR
+182 RLEGLNAQIKQR
-194 EAEADAGFIANETK
+194 EAEADAGFIANETR
-208 WKNEITEKLNKDLEA
+208 WKNEITEKLNKDLES

-250 LEKTEYENRKRAF
+250 LEKTEYENKKKAF
-263 DDFKEDIR
+263 DDVRDEIQH
-271 LDYEKSLVQK
+271 DYEKRLTQK
-281 TGIFEQQ
+281 KEAFEKQ
-288 IKELKEENKKLSKQ
+288 INDLNEENKDLQKKI
-302 LRSYKD
+302 RSYKD

-317 AEEAKELI
+317 AEEAKDLI
-325 DELKKENES
+325 NTLKSENES

-341 AWSSEHQ
+341 AWSPAHQ
-348 QQMEDDLQEF
+348 QQMENDLQEI
-358 KAQCENAIAEKNAL
+358 KNQYESAIAEKNAL
-372 FKQVMDYRRKIA
+372 SKQVMDYRRKIV
-384 DTDGLIAL
+384 DTEGLIAL

-399 NKALKEAQEQL
+399 NAALKEAQNQL
-410 RKELDELTTKDQ
+410 RKELDELTAKDQ

-435 RCNREYNK
+435 RCNREYIS
-443 FTQNSGDLEEFVN
+443 FTQNSGDLKEFVN
-456 AVGYQLTQYQPNLF
+456 AIGYQLTQYQPHLF
-470 YTPETLQLFVG
+470 YTHETLQLFVG

-513 FDGSKSEKDN
+513 SNGSQSDID
-523 GSCSCIIPVQAGWRD
+523 SCSCIIPVQAGWRD

-616 MPKKTMES
+616 MPKETMES

-634 KIIVPSNVWFIGTA
+634 KIIVPPNVWFIGTA

-672 NTQKLSY
+672 NSQEKPY
-679 QKVRQGAAHWSAED
+679 DKVKKGSAHWSAED
-693 LRNAFIE
+693 LRNAFVD
-700 AQESVAGENQ
+700 AQESATGEKQVA
-710 ATWVTEK
+710 WVTEK
-717 MHSLKDV
+717 MHSLKDA

-741 RDFVPVVCAAGGT
+741 RNFVPVVCAAGGSE
-754 KELALDH
+754 ELALDH

-775 LFGVQDDSLVKL
+775 LFGVQENSLRKL

-793 NLKLDENSATIR
+793 NLKLNETSATIR
-805 LIDQDIAAKKR
+805 LIDQDIAAKTR